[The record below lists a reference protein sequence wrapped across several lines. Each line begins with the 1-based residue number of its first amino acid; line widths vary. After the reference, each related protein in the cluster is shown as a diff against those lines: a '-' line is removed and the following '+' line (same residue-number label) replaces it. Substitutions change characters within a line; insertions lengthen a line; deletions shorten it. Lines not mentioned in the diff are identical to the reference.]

1 MESFYERNKF
11 KVWIVIFIVIVTSI
25 SVASLVLAVE
35 PKKPYS
41 ESLYSDVL
49 NPATF
54 KYPGTGKHELLYSF
68 SLIPGQTQKSGFF
81 TVVMTGPSAIPLIT
95 FDVRDQLNNS
105 IIANSPKV
113 GKTTIVEFRGNDNS
127 SRIDLYINPGASA
140 IKLTSLNITLDR

>member
-11 KVWIVIFIVIVTSI
+11 KVWVVIFIVIIASI
-25 SVASLVLAVE
+25 SVASLVIAVE

-54 KYPGTGKHELLYSF
+54 KYSNTGKHEILYSF
-68 SLIPGQTQKSGFF
+68 NLIPGQTQKSGFF
-81 TVVMTGPSAIPLIT
+81 TVVMTGSFDIPLIT
-95 FDVRDQLNNS
+95 FEVRDQLNNS

-113 GKTTIVEFRGNDNS
+113 GKTTIVEFRGNDNT
-127 SRIDLYINPGASA
+127 SRIDLYINTGASG